1 MSGISGRSR
10 RELNARLVAALLVLA
25 GLHDV
30 RAAKIIRDGS
40 ILIDFGDAE

>member
-10 RELNARLVAALLVLA
+10 RELNERLVAALLVLA

-40 ILIDFGDAE
+40 ILIGFRDAE